1 MALPTR
7 PTLQYRWQ
15 PREDGNKTV
24 LVYYGLRNPPRHT
37 RSILEVAPE
46 IAEGIA
52 SLDGGRTLADL
63 PESLTGHPD
72 FARLAE
78 EGVIVDATNVRK
90 PATPEH
96 RQRCI
101 RCVNDDYL
109 IPGLEF
115 DENGLCAFC
124 QCYERAEKAGAS
136 AGPQNYITEAEL
148 LAAAR
153 NNTQSRFDVMVLCT
167 GGKDSTYLLWLLA
180 KKLGLRVLAA
190 AWNMPYTNDTCR
202 ENLRRSIELLPSVE
216 LIERT
221 LPRDMIRQAMR
232 EQFAAIGIPC
242 LCPTVAHVLFF
253 PVAVEERIPFI
264 MQGVEEVQLAV
275 FSYVMSELKSPRTAA
290 KAPAPTQREMT
301 LNFFDMVA
309 NAPEPCSPHAITAEF
324 LRYQRSVRQRLAP
337 LYRQLDRTLDAA
349 RRDTTLAVPELRRL
363 KTNETYGTWK
373 EVGELIKKEMAWEM
387 PPGHKGMLHTSCRIE
402 TVKDHCQFMRFKNMR
417 STFFPQ
423 SVVEVGAGVY
433 FGLISREEG
442 LAELNHLGYNGEP
455 DSLAPLL
462 DDLGLRGE
470 TPEGHGEMCFSLFDC
485 RDCAGQG

>member
-1 MALPTR
+1 MARPTR

-15 PREDGNKTV
+15 LREGKDKPV

-37 RSILEVAPE
+37 RSVLAVAPE
-46 IAEGIA
+46 ITKDIA
-52 SLDGGRTLADL
+52 SLDGGRLLSDL
-63 PESLTGHPD
+63 PETLTEHPGFASLV
-72 FARLAE
+72 E
-78 EGVIVDATNVRK
+78 EGVIVDAASVRQ
-90 PATPEH
+90 PATLESR
-96 RQRCI
+96 RQCVRCI
-101 RCVNDDYL
+101 NDDYL

-124 QCYERAEKAGAS
+124 QCYERAEKAGVS
-136 AGPQNYITEAEL
+136 AGPQNFITEEEL
-148 LAAAR
+148 LKAAR

-202 ENLRRSIELLPSVE
+202 ENLRRSIKQLPSAE

-221 LPRDMIRQAMR
+221 LSWDIIRQAMR
-232 EQFAAIGIPC
+232 EQFAAVGVPC

-275 FSYVMSELKSPRTAA
+275 ASYVMSELKSPQKAA
-290 KAPAPTQREMT
+290 QVPVLSQREMT
-301 LNFFDMVA
+301 LNFFGMVA
-309 NAPEPCSPHAITAEF
+309 NAPEPDPPYAITSDF
-324 LRYQRSVRQRLAP
+324 LRYQRSIRQRLAP
-337 LYRQLDRTLDAA
+337 LYRQLDQTLEAA
-349 RRDTTLAVPELRRL
+349 RRDPNLPVPELRRL

-387 PPGHKGMLHTSCRIE
+387 PPEHKGMLHTSCRIE
-402 TVKDHCQFMRFKNMR
+402 TVKDYCQFMRFRNML

-423 SVVEVGAGVY
+423 SIVEVSAGIY
-433 FGLISREEG
+433 FGMISQEEG
-442 LAELNHLGYNGEP
+442 LAELGHLGYYRGP
-455 DSLAPLL
+455 DSLAPLFV
-462 DDLGLRGE
+462 DLGLQVQSLE
-470 TPEGHGEMCFSLFDC
+470 EHGEMCFSL
-485 RDCAGQG
+485 RNGREGVR